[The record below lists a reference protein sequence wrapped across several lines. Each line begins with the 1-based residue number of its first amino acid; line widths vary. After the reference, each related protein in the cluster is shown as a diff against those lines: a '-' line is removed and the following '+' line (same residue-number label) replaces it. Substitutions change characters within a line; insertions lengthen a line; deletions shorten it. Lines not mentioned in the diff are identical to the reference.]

1 MSQTPVQYGTAAAL
15 GSTLL
20 VFGVVVVF
28 LQKIMLGDQR
38 RFVTHGG
45 KAFRSI
51 GRPSKLSAVWL
62 LLYTFI
68 ATVLPVSA
76 LVVVSLSGFW
86 SAKIDVGHFSLDNY
100 RQIFE
105 QSGIT
110 HAIYN
115 SVSISLLA
123 VLISLPVGF
132 VAASIILR
140 GKRYGPLRVL
150 LDFIVS
156 MPLGIPAVLFGAG
169 FLLTYTEGPFVLY
182 GTRWVIV
189 LVYVTLMLPFATR
202 MQLSAMVSLGDNY
215 IEAARVSG
223 SGVIRTNLRIVL
235 PMLRAALGGSAALM
249 FVLLTHEF
257 AASVLV
263 RSPTTQVMGTVLFD
277 YWNNGSYPLVAA
289 IALIM
294 ALVTSVGVFVAVLFG
309 GSKALSSL

>member
-1 MSQTPVQYGTAAAL
+1 
-15 GSTLL
+15 
-20 VFGVVVVF
+20 
-28 LQKIMLGDQR
+28 MLGDQR

-45 KAFRSI
+45 KAFRPT

-62 LLYTFI
+62 LLYSFI

-86 SAKIDVGHFSLDNY
+86 SAKIDVSHFSLANY

-123 VLISLPVGF
+123 VFISLPVGF
-132 VAASIILR
+132 IAASLILR
-140 GKRYGPLRVL
+140 GKRHGPLRVL

-169 FLLTYTEGPFVLY
+169 FLLTYTRGPFVLY

-189 LVYVTLMLPFATR
+189 LVYVTLMLPFTTR
-202 MQLSAMVSLGDNY
+202 MQLSAMVSLGENY
-215 IEAARVSG
+215 VEAARVSG

-235 PMLRAALGGSAALM
+235 PMLRAALGGAAALM

-277 YWNNGSYPLVAA
+277 YWSNGSYPLVAA

-294 ALVTSVGVFVAVLFG
+294 ALVTSVGVAIAVLFG